1 MNMSIS
7 AEIEKL
13 EKWISLLPEIGMET
27 LGGAG
32 KPVYILDLIIIGV
45 IKRSLSLASG
55 LHDLVKSKNMICS
68 RAILRMEL
76 DTVSRLLAYT
86 YVNDPSE
93 MAKDIIGGKA
103 LNSFKCRDG
112 KQLRDGY
119 LIDKM
124 SEKYPWVKDVYK
136 YTSGYVHFSERQVFD
151 SIFSLGKD
159 EERLVTFQVSKED
172 HNFPEESWIEIIA
185 CFNEMLSI
193 LSELLLT
200 YRNELKQAEV

>member
-1 MNMSIS
+1 MLF
-7 AEIEKL
+7 KFPDPPL
-13 EKWISLLPEIGMET
+13 
-27 LGGAG
+27 

-200 YRNELKQAEV
+200 HRNELKQAEV